1 VSRETTSDAAA
12 RSLRR
17 PRSPSAAAHSRSSRS
32 VSKKAAQMSAKGGRP
47 LRGPQHAGTRRRS
60 DAGAVWSNLGREPRL
75 MELSTATGAMSR

>member
-1 VSRETTSDAAA
+1 
-12 RSLRR
+12 
-17 PRSPSAAAHSRSSRS
+17 
-32 VSKKAAQMSAKGGRP
+32 MSAKGGRP